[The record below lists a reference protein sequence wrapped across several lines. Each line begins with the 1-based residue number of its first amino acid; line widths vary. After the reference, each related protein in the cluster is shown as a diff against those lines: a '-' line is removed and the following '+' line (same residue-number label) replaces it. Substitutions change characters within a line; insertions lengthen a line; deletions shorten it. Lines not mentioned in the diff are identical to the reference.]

1 LPLERDHGARTDGV
15 DRGRDAHAGN
25 GGFEQDGEVERVV
38 RAPERPDLIVTAELL
53 YALLD
58 GFEQRY
64 TLVSVKGD
72 LRSSDVR
79 FPDRVRDLWI

>member
-1 LPLERDHGARTDGV
+1 
-15 DRGRDAHAGN
+15 
-25 GGFEQDGEVERVV
+25 V

-64 TLVSVKGD
+64 TLVSVKGE